1 MSPHDLVHELEMEM
15 EPLDARLKPIA
26 ESKVD
31 IGDPE
36 WVEKLKSMEP
46 LDQAGIRPQ
55 AQALLG
61 KVLEAYRRAPEE
73 DRRRIRDL
81 FQRYGAF
88 AWAAALPHR
97 PTTED
102 RFRQHLLL
110 YAVVDQGTDS
120 RDAVL
125 LLDALLEEAGK
136 AGVEVKPILREVA
149 ALASDTDKYGMGST
163 ADQLRRAN
171 QTSS

>member
-1 MSPHDLVHELEMEM
+1 MSSHDAVKELEAEM
-15 EPLDARLKPIA
+15 APLDARLKPIA

-31 IGDPE
+31 ISDPE

-46 LDQAGIRPQ
+46 LDQAGIRPE

-61 KVLEAYRRAPEE
+61 KVLEVYRRASEE
-73 DRRRIRDL
+73 NRRRIRDL

-102 RFRQHLLL
+102 RLRQHLLL

-125 LLDALLEEAGK
+125 LLDALRAEAVK
-136 AGVEVKPILREVA
+136 AGVDVKLILREVA
-149 ALASDTDKYGMGST
+149 ALSSNEDRFGMGST
-163 ADQLRRAN
+163 AEQLRRAG
-171 QTSS
+171 